1 MLSVRDLETARPA
14 GRYEETVVRSR
25 PTFIFLLIGF
35 TLAWA
40 GIDPAEADEPG
51 HLYLV
56 DSQFTPPV
64 TRIYE
69 VDLSSAVLTLKA
81 DLGQAYTPIL
91 GMAASNATTL
101 YLAATDTTPLNAC
114 QGARSCQ
121 LLKAVLDPDST
132 TPAQLQLIGT
142 ITAGGSVVP
151 EITGLTFRQDGQLYG
166 ISQTTFSLYRID
178 TTTAEATLVGAAGLE
193 LHGGDVTFDDQDRML
208 AWTNI
213 GAGSGFYLMNPSTG
227 LATAF
232 EIYPGLDLAGM
243 CALKH
248 GMTVYGASAGTDRL
262 YAFNLMGGN
271 NGGVL
276 MTLSGARFDHAR
288 GDLDSPYCDD
298 DAACDDQDLC
308 TADACSPGGCLHD
321 PVPGCCVADSECNDA
336 AACTQDLCV
345 DHQCVHPPVPTQD
358 ANPCTQDVCDPQL
371 GVLHLPIAQCCVSD
385 AGCDDFNGC
394 TRDTCELNQC
404 VHERLETCGGP
415 GGTVRRQD
423 RGGGN

>member
-1 MLSVRDLETARPA
+1 MRTSCVPRERGERSKETIVRAQRTSIAVLA
-14 GRYEETVVRSR
+14 GC
-25 PTFIFLLIGF
+25 F
-35 TLAWA
+35 LAWM
-40 GIDPAEADEPG
+40 GIDPAEAEESG
-51 HLYLV
+51 HLYMV

-69 VDLSSAVLTLKA
+69 INPASAALILKA

-114 QGARSCQ
+114 QGERSCQ
-121 LLKAVLDPDST
+121 LLKAVLDPAST

-142 ITAGGSVVP
+142 VMAGGSVVP

-166 ISQTTFSLYRID
+166 ISQTTYALYRID
-178 TTTAEATLVGAAGLE
+178 VDTAQATLMGAAGLE
-193 LHGGDVTFDDQDRML
+193 LHGGDVTFDDQDRLL

-213 GAGSGFYLMNPSTG
+213 GAGSGLYLMNPTTG

-248 GMTVYGASAGTDRL
+248 GMTVYGSSAGNDRL
-262 YAFNLMGGN
+262 YTFNLMGSH

-298 DAACDDQDLC
+298 DTACDDADQC
-308 TADACSPGGCLHD
+308 TADACSPGGCRND
-321 PVPGCCVADSECNDA
+321 PIDGCCVADAECHDDD
-336 AACTQDLCV
+336 ACTQDACV
-345 DHQCVHPPVPTQD
+345 DHQCVYSALSPQD
-358 ANPCTQDVCDPQL
+358 ANPCTQDVCDPQV
-371 GVLHLPIAQCCVSD
+371 GILHLPIAECCIAD
-385 AGCDDFNGC
+385 IGCNDFNEC
-394 TRDTCELNQC
+394 TRDSCEQNVC
-404 VHERLETCGGP
+404 VHRRLRSCQALDPSVKRE
-415 GGTVRRQD
+415 D
-423 RGGGN
+423 GGGDF